1 MQTKQELFLDLLGT
15 EDTQFVIPVYQRV
28 YSWGLQQCKG
38 LWQDINRSGRT
49 GNAHFIGTVL
59 YAPDRFAKTAQHQLD
74 VIDGQQRMTTLTIV
88 IAALVKYLRA
98 HGATADGLTADDI
111 SGTFLHVKT
120 GDGVAAKL
128 ILSLND
134 CPTLEAVVN
143 GAPMPERPSERI
155 TENLDYFYGEMEKSD
170 FDADVLW
177 AGMKVLTVIDAELDR
192 GDNPQL
198 IFESLNARGVPL
210 TTADLVRNYLL
221 IAMDHDEQ
229 TRLYKEY
236 WEPIEVM
243 FGDDPGAENSDGRNA
258 KDARDFA
265 SESASDDFAVFG
277 EEDRIGSGRKVD
289 SLAGTDGSSGTRIG
303 DGSQTRRRQ
312 AFPLAHRG
320 DQDVDKIL
328 DVDEGVVS
336 IAPTG
341 NNKISALLR
350 HDVELTRR
358 GVPFAKDV
366 RGPHDGDRKF
376 VGELL

>member
-1 MQTKQELFLDLLGT
+1 MQGAVAGHQPLG
-15 EDTQFVIPVYQRV
+15 PY
-28 YSWGLQQCKG
+28 GH
-38 LWQDINRSGRT
+38 
-49 GNAHFIGTVL
+49 AHFIGTVL
-59 YAPDRFAKTAQHQLD
+59 YSPDRFAKTAQHQLD

-111 SGTFLHVKT
+111 SGTFLRVKT

-143 GAPMPERPSERI
+143 ATPMPERPSERI

-243 FGDDPGAENSDGRNA
+243 FGDDPGAEKLNA
-258 KDARDFA
+258 AIRTWLSIRFPKVRIHDK
-265 SESASDDFAVFG
+265 SETYSVFKTYI
-277 EEDRIGSGRKVD
+277 EDEH
-289 SLAGTDGSSGTRIG
+289 AGT
-303 DGSQTRRRQ
+303 
-312 AFPLAHRG
+312 P
-320 DQDVDKIL
+320 
-328 DVDEGVVS
+328 E
-336 IAPTG
+336 
-341 NNKISALLR
+341 
-350 HDVELTRR
+350 
-358 GVPFAKDV
+358 
-366 RGPHDGDRKF
+366 
-376 VGELL
+376 ELLDELRGFCFMWAENYNFHEVKEFRSMNWAKGKRRTLVPERASQGGF

>member
-15 EDTQFVIPVYQRV
+15 EDAQFVIPVYQRV

-88 IAALVKYLRA
+88 IAALVKYLRT

-120 GDGVAAKL
+120 SNGVAAKL

-143 GAPMPERPSERI
+143 ATPMPERPSERI

-243 FGDDPGAENSDGRNA
+243 FGDDPGAEKLNA
-258 KDARDFA
+258 AIRTWLSIRFPKVRIHDK
-265 SESASDDFAVFG
+265 SETYSVFKTYI
-277 EEDRIGSGRKVD
+277 EDEH
-289 SLAGTDGSSGTRIG
+289 AGT
-303 DGSQTRRRQ
+303 
-312 AFPLAHRG
+312 P
-320 DQDVDKIL
+320 
-328 DVDEGVVS
+328 E
-336 IAPTG
+336 
-341 NNKISALLR
+341 
-350 HDVELTRR
+350 
-358 GVPFAKDV
+358 
-366 RGPHDGDRKF
+366 
-376 VGELL
+376 ELLDELRGFCFMWAENYNFHEVKEFRCMNWAKGKRRTLVPERASQGGF

>member
-111 SGTFLHVKT
+111 SGMFLHVKT
-120 GDGVAAKL
+120 GDGAAAKL

-143 GAPMPERPSERI
+143 ATPMPERPSERI

-229 TRLYKEY
+229 TRLYREY

-243 FGDDPGAENSDGRNA
+243 FGDDPGAEKLNA
-258 KDARDFA
+258 AIRTWLSIRFPKVRIHDK
-265 SESASDDFAVFG
+265 SETYLRVQD
-277 EEDRIGSGRKVD
+277 
-289 SLAGTDGSSGTRIG
+289 L
-303 DGSQTRRRQ
+303 
-312 AFPLAHRG
+312 HRG
-320 DQDVDKIL
+320 RAR
-328 DVDEGVVS
+328 GH
-336 IAPTG
+336 ARG
-341 NNKISALLR
+341 AARRAARLLL
-350 HDVELTRR
+350 H
-358 GVPFAKDV
+358 
-366 RGPHDGDRKF
+366 
-376 VGELL
+376 VG

>member
-88 IAALVKYLRA
+88 IAALVKYLRT

-120 GDGVAAKL
+120 GDGAAAKL

-143 GAPMPERPSERI
+143 ATPMPERPSERI

-229 TRLYKEY
+229 TRLYR
-236 WEPIEVM
+236 EPIEVM
-243 FGDDPGAENSDGRNA
+243 FGDDPGAEKLNA
-258 KDARDFA
+258 AIRTWLSIRFPKVRIHDK
-265 SESASDDFAVFG
+265 SETYSVFKTYI
-277 EEDRIGSGRKVD
+277 EDEH
-289 SLAGTDGSSGTRIG
+289 AGT
-303 DGSQTRRRQ
+303 
-312 AFPLAHRG
+312 P
-320 DQDVDKIL
+320 
-328 DVDEGVVS
+328 E
-336 IAPTG
+336 
-341 NNKISALLR
+341 
-350 HDVELTRR
+350 
-358 GVPFAKDV
+358 
-366 RGPHDGDRKF
+366 
-376 VGELL
+376 ELLDELRGFCFMWAENYNFHEVKEFRSMNWAKGKRRTLVPERANQGGF

>member
-120 GDGVAAKL
+120 GNGVAAKL

-143 GAPMPERPSERI
+143 
-155 TENLDYFYGEMEKSD
+155 
-170 FDADVLW
+170 
-177 AGMKVLTVIDAELDR
+177 
-192 GDNPQL
+192 
-198 IFESLNARGVPL
+198 ARWRRAISTP
-210 TTADLVRNYLL
+210 TCC
-221 IAMDHDEQ
+221 
-229 TRLYKEY
+229 
-236 WEPIEVM
+236 
-243 FGDDPGAENSDGRNA
+243 GRA
-258 KDARDFA
+258 
-265 SESASDDFAVFG
+265 
-277 EEDRIGSGRKVD
+277 
-289 SLAGTDGSSGTRIG
+289 
-303 DGSQTRRRQ
+303 
-312 AFPLAHRG
+312 
-320 DQDVDKIL
+320 
-328 DVDEGVVS
+328 
-336 IAPTG
+336 
-341 NNKISALLR
+341 
-350 HDVELTRR
+350 
-358 GVPFAKDV
+358 
-366 RGPHDGDRKF
+366 
-376 VGELL
+376 

>member
-98 HGATADGLTADDI
+98 HGATADSLTADDI

-120 GDGVAAKL
+120 GDGAAAKL

-143 GAPMPERPSERI
+143 ATPMPERPSERI

-229 TRLYKEY
+229 TRLYREY

-243 FGDDPGAENSDGRNA
+243 FGDDPGAEKLNA
-258 KDARDFA
+258 AIRTWLSIRFPKVRIHDK
-265 SESASDDFAVFG
+265 SETYSVFKTYI
-277 EEDRIGSGRKVD
+277 EDEH
-289 SLAGTDGSSGTRIG
+289 AGTPAARARGAYKIGRRPHVACGRRPSDNPTSCTGSRACGRSRSAG
-303 DGSQTRRRQ
+303 
-312 AFPLAHRG
+312 A
-320 DQDVDKIL
+320 
-328 DVDEGVVS
+328 
-336 IAPTG
+336 AP
-341 NNKISALLR
+341 
-350 HDVELTRR
+350 
-358 GVPFAKDV
+358 
-366 RGPHDGDRKF
+366 
-376 VGELL
+376 

>member
-1 MQTKQELFLDLLGT
+1 MSSIDDILNRIDSG
-15 EDTQFVIPVYQRV
+15 DYAMPQFQRGYVWNRAQVRKLMTSLYKGYPV
-28 YSWGLQQCKG
+28 GAIL
-38 LWQDINRSGRT
+38 LWQTPVEDADIKGEKVI
-49 GNAHFIGTVL
+49 GQGTVNL
-59 YAPDRFAKTAQHQLD
+59 IL
-74 VIDGQQRMTTLTIV
+74 DGQQRMTTLTIV
-88 IAALVKYLRA
+88 IAALVKYLRT

-120 GDGVAAKL
+120 GDGAAAKL

-143 GAPMPERPSERI
+143 ATPMPERPSERI

-229 TRLYKEY
+229 TRLYREY

-243 FGDDPGAENSDGRNA
+243 FGDDPGAEKLNA
-258 KDARDFA
+258 AIRTWLSIRFPKVRIHDK
-265 SESASDDFAVFG
+265 SETYSVFKTYI
-277 EEDRIGSGRKVD
+277 EDEH
-289 SLAGTDGSSGTRIG
+289 AGT
-303 DGSQTRRRQ
+303 
-312 AFPLAHRG
+312 P
-320 DQDVDKIL
+320 
-328 DVDEGVVS
+328 E
-336 IAPTG
+336 
-341 NNKISALLR
+341 
-350 HDVELTRR
+350 
-358 GVPFAKDV
+358 
-366 RGPHDGDRKF
+366 
-376 VGELL
+376 ELLDELRGFCFMWAENYNFHEVKEFRCMNWAKGNRRTLVPERASQGGF

>member
-59 YAPDRFAKTAQHQLD
+59 YSPDRFAKTAQHQLD

-98 HGATADGLTADDI
+98 RGATADGLTADDI

-120 GDGVAAKL
+120 DDGVAAKL

-143 GAPMPERPSERI
+143 ATPMPERPSERI
-155 TENLDYFYGEMEKSD
+155 TENLDDFYGEMEKSD

-243 FGDDPGAENSDGRNA
+243 FGDDPGAEKLNA
-258 KDARDFA
+258 AIRTWLSIRFPKVRIHDK
-265 SESASDDFAVFG
+265 SETYSVFKTYI
-277 EEDRIGSGRKVD
+277 EDEH
-289 SLAGTDGSSGTRIG
+289 AGT
-303 DGSQTRRRQ
+303 
-312 AFPLAHRG
+312 P
-320 DQDVDKIL
+320 
-328 DVDEGVVS
+328 E
-336 IAPTG
+336 
-341 NNKISALLR
+341 
-350 HDVELTRR
+350 
-358 GVPFAKDV
+358 
-366 RGPHDGDRKF
+366 
-376 VGELL
+376 ELLDELRGFCFMWAENYNFHEVKEFRSMNWAKGKRRTLVPERASQGGF

>member
-1 MQTKQELFLDLLGT
+1 
-15 EDTQFVIPVYQRV
+15 
-28 YSWGLQQCKG
+28 
-38 LWQDINRSGRT
+38 
-49 GNAHFIGTVL
+49 
-59 YAPDRFAKTAQHQLD
+59 
-74 VIDGQQRMTTLTIV
+74 MTTLTIV

-111 SGTFLHVKT
+111 SGMFLHVKT
-120 GDGVAAKL
+120 GDGAAAKL

-143 GAPMPERPSERI
+143 ATPMPERPSERI

-229 TRLYKEY
+229 TCLYKEY

-243 FGDDPGAENSDGRNA
+243 FGDDPGAEKLNA
-258 KDARDFA
+258 AIRTWLSIRFPKVRIHDK
-265 SESASDDFAVFG
+265 SETYSVFKTYI
-277 EEDRIGSGRKVD
+277 EDEH
-289 SLAGTDGSSGTRIG
+289 AGT
-303 DGSQTRRRQ
+303 
-312 AFPLAHRG
+312 P
-320 DQDVDKIL
+320 
-328 DVDEGVVS
+328 E
-336 IAPTG
+336 
-341 NNKISALLR
+341 
-350 HDVELTRR
+350 
-358 GVPFAKDV
+358 
-366 RGPHDGDRKF
+366 
-376 VGELL
+376 ELLDELRGFCFMWAENYNFHEVKEFRCMNWAKGKRRTLVPERASQGGF

>member
-1 MQTKQELFLDLLGT
+1 M
-15 EDTQFVIPVYQRV
+15 
-28 YSWGLQQCKG
+28 
-38 LWQDINRSGRT
+38 
-49 GNAHFIGTVL
+49 L

-98 HGATADGLTADDI
+98 HGATAEGLTADDI

-120 GDGVAAKL
+120 GDGAAAKL

-134 CPTLEAVVN
+134 CPTLETVVN

-229 TRLYKEY
+229 TRLYREY

-243 FGDDPGAENSDGRNA
+243 FGDDPGAEKLNA
-258 KDARDFA
+258 AIRTWLSIRFPKVRIHDK
-265 SESASDDFAVFG
+265 SETYSVFKTYI
-277 EEDRIGSGRKVD
+277 EDEH
-289 SLAGTDGSSGTRIG
+289 AGT
-303 DGSQTRRRQ
+303 
-312 AFPLAHRG
+312 P
-320 DQDVDKIL
+320 
-328 DVDEGVVS
+328 E
-336 IAPTG
+336 
-341 NNKISALLR
+341 
-350 HDVELTRR
+350 
-358 GVPFAKDV
+358 
-366 RGPHDGDRKF
+366 
-376 VGELL
+376 ELLDELRGFCFMWAENYNFHEVKEFRSMNWAKGKRRTLVPERASQGGF

>member
-134 CPTLEAVVN
+134 CPTLEAVN

-229 TRLYKEY
+229 TRLYREY

-243 FGDDPGAENSDGRNA
+243 FGDDPGAEKLNA
-258 KDARDFA
+258 AIRTWLSIRFPKVRIHDK
-265 SESASDDFAVFG
+265 SETYSEFKTYI
-277 EEDRIGSGRKVD
+277 E
-289 SLAGTDGSSGTRIG
+289 
-303 DGSQTRRRQ
+303 
-312 AFPLAHRG
+312 
-320 DQDVDKIL
+320 
-328 DVDEGVVS
+328 DEGT
-336 IAPTG
+336 P
-341 NNKISALLR
+341 
-350 HDVELTRR
+350 E
-358 GVPFAKDV
+358 
-366 RGPHDGDRKF
+366 
-376 VGELL
+376 ELLDELRGFCFMWAENYNFHEVKEFRSMNWAKGKRRTLVPERASQGGF

>member
-111 SGTFLHVKT
+111 SGMFLHVKT
-120 GDGVAAKL
+120 GDGAAAKL

-143 GAPMPERPSERI
+143 ATPMPERPSERI

-221 IAMDHDEQ
+221 LAETHTQQTYLYDTYWSIIESLFVPDPGSLRLDNAIQGWLSVRFRKVRAHGPGEVYSIFKRYVEDDYTGTTEDLLRELRNFCFVWAENYRYHAVKKFRTMDWAVNGAPTLTSGFTRQKAHDEAYAQ
-229 TRLYKEY
+229 R
-236 WEPIEVM
+236 VR
-243 FGDDPGAENSDGRNA
+243 AEMRNT
-258 KDARDFA
+258 DAT
-265 SESASDDFAVFG
+265 
-277 EEDRIGSGRKVD
+277 
-289 SLAGTDGSSGTRIG
+289 L
-303 DGSQTRRRQ
+303 
-312 AFPLAHRG
+312 
-320 DQDVDKIL
+320 
-328 DVDEGVVS
+328 
-336 IAPTG
+336 
-341 NNKISALLR
+341 
-350 HDVELTRR
+350 
-358 GVPFAKDV
+358 
-366 RGPHDGDRKF
+366 
-376 VGELL
+376 

>member
-59 YAPDRFAKTAQHQLD
+59 LLPFGVEAIRF
-74 VIDGQQRMTTLTIV
+74 DGQQRMTTLTIV

-120 GDGVAAKL
+120 GDGAAAKL

-143 GAPMPERPSERI
+143 ATPMPERPSERI

-170 FDADVLW
+170 FDVDVLW

-243 FGDDPGAENSDGRNA
+243 FGDDPGAEKLNA
-258 KDARDFA
+258 AIRTWLSIRFPKVRIHDK
-265 SESASDDFAVFG
+265 SETYSVFKTYI
-277 EEDRIGSGRKVD
+277 EDEH
-289 SLAGTDGSSGTRIG
+289 AGT
-303 DGSQTRRRQ
+303 
-312 AFPLAHRG
+312 P
-320 DQDVDKIL
+320 
-328 DVDEGVVS
+328 E
-336 IAPTG
+336 
-341 NNKISALLR
+341 
-350 HDVELTRR
+350 
-358 GVPFAKDV
+358 
-366 RGPHDGDRKF
+366 
-376 VGELL
+376 ELLDELRGFCFMWAENYNFHEVKEFRCMNWAKGKRRTLVPERASQGGF

>member
-88 IAALVKYLRA
+88 IAALVKYLRT

-111 SGTFLHVKT
+111 SGMFLHVKT
-120 GDGVAAKL
+120 GDGAAAKL

-143 GAPMPERPSERI
+143 ATPMPERPSERI

-243 FGDDPGAENSDGRNA
+243 FGDDPGAEKLNA
-258 KDARDFA
+258 AIRTWLSIRFPKVRIHDK
-265 SESASDDFAVFG
+265 SETYSVFKTYI
-277 EEDRIGSGRKVD
+277 EDEH
-289 SLAGTDGSSGTRIG
+289 AGT
-303 DGSQTRRRQ
+303 
-312 AFPLAHRG
+312 P
-320 DQDVDKIL
+320 
-328 DVDEGVVS
+328 E
-336 IAPTG
+336 
-341 NNKISALLR
+341 
-350 HDVELTRR
+350 
-358 GVPFAKDV
+358 
-366 RGPHDGDRKF
+366 
-376 VGELL
+376 ELLDELRGFCFMWAENYNFHEVKEFRCMNWAKGKRRTLVPERASQGGF

>member
-88 IAALVKYLRA
+88 IAALVKYLRT

-120 GDGVAAKL
+120 GDGAAAKL

-143 GAPMPERPSERI
+143 ATPMPERPSERI

-243 FGDDPGAENSDGRNA
+243 FGDDPGAEKLNA
-258 KDARDFA
+258 AIRTWLSTRFPKVRIHDK
-265 SESASDDFAVFG
+265 SETYSVFKTYI
-277 EEDRIGSGRKVD
+277 EDEH
-289 SLAGTDGSSGTRIG
+289 AGT
-303 DGSQTRRRQ
+303 
-312 AFPLAHRG
+312 P
-320 DQDVDKIL
+320 
-328 DVDEGVVS
+328 E
-336 IAPTG
+336 
-341 NNKISALLR
+341 
-350 HDVELTRR
+350 
-358 GVPFAKDV
+358 
-366 RGPHDGDRKF
+366 
-376 VGELL
+376 ELLDELRGFCFMWAENYNFHEVKEFRCMNWAKGKRRTLVPERASQGGF

>member
-88 IAALVKYLRA
+88 ISALVKYLRT

-120 GDGVAAKL
+120 GDGAAAKL

-143 GAPMPERPSERI
+143 ATPMPERPSGRI

-170 FDADVLW
+170 FDANVLW

-229 TRLYKEY
+229 TRLYREY

-243 FGDDPGAENSDGRNA
+243 FGDDPGAEKLNA
-258 KDARDFA
+258 AIRTWLSIRFPKVRIHDK
-265 SESASDDFAVFG
+265 SETYSVFKTYI
-277 EEDRIGSGRKVD
+277 EDEH
-289 SLAGTDGSSGTRIG
+289 AGT
-303 DGSQTRRRQ
+303 
-312 AFPLAHRG
+312 P
-320 DQDVDKIL
+320 
-328 DVDEGVVS
+328 E
-336 IAPTG
+336 
-341 NNKISALLR
+341 
-350 HDVELTRR
+350 
-358 GVPFAKDV
+358 
-366 RGPHDGDRKF
+366 
-376 VGELL
+376 ELLDELRGFCFMWAENYNFHEVKEFRCMNWAKGKRRTLVPERASQGGF

>member
-111 SGTFLHVKT
+111 SGMFLHVKT
-120 GDGVAAKL
+120 GDGAAAKL

-177 AGMKVLTVIDAELDR
+177 
-192 GDNPQL
+192 
-198 IFESLNARGVPL
+198 
-210 TTADLVRNYLL
+210 
-221 IAMDHDEQ
+221 
-229 TRLYKEY
+229 
-236 WEPIEVM
+236 
-243 FGDDPGAENSDGRNA
+243 GA
-258 KDARDFA
+258 
-265 SESASDDFAVFG
+265 
-277 EEDRIGSGRKVD
+277 
-289 SLAGTDGSSGTRIG
+289 
-303 DGSQTRRRQ
+303 
-312 AFPLAHRG
+312 
-320 DQDVDKIL
+320 
-328 DVDEGVVS
+328 
-336 IAPTG
+336 
-341 NNKISALLR
+341 
-350 HDVELTRR
+350 
-358 GVPFAKDV
+358 
-366 RGPHDGDRKF
+366 
-376 VGELL
+376 

>member
-59 YAPDRFAKTAQHQLD
+59 YSPDRFAKTAQHQLD

-98 HGATADGLTADDI
+98 HGATADGLTA
-111 SGTFLHVKT
+111 
-120 GDGVAAKL
+120 
-128 ILSLND
+128 
-134 CPTLEAVVN
+134 
-143 GAPMPERPSERI
+143 
-155 TENLDYFYGEMEKSD
+155 NLDYFYGEMEKSD

-243 FGDDPGAENSDGRNA
+243 FGDDPGAEKLNA
-258 KDARDFA
+258 AIRTWLSIRFPKVRIHDK
-265 SESASDDFAVFG
+265 SETYSVFKTYI
-277 EEDRIGSGRKVD
+277 EDEH
-289 SLAGTDGSSGTRIG
+289 AGT
-303 DGSQTRRRQ
+303 
-312 AFPLAHRG
+312 P
-320 DQDVDKIL
+320 
-328 DVDEGVVS
+328 E
-336 IAPTG
+336 
-341 NNKISALLR
+341 
-350 HDVELTRR
+350 
-358 GVPFAKDV
+358 
-366 RGPHDGDRKF
+366 
-376 VGELL
+376 ELLDELRGFCFMWAENYNFHEVKEFRSMNWAKGKRRTLVPERASQGGF

>member
-59 YAPDRFAKTAQHQLD
+59 YAPDRFAETAQHQLD

-111 SGTFLHVKT
+111 AGTFLHVKT
-120 GDGVAAKL
+120 GDGSAAKL

-143 GAPMPERPSERI
+143 ATPMPERPSERI

-229 TRLYKEY
+229 TRLYREY

-243 FGDDPGAENSDGRNA
+243 FGDDPGAEKLNA
-258 KDARDFA
+258 AIRTWLSIRFPKVRIHDKHLPPCTIVSHAAQFNWT
-265 SESASDDFAVFG
+265 SACRA
-277 EEDRIGSGRKVD
+277 E
-289 SLAGTDGSSGTRIG
+289 
-303 DGSQTRRRQ
+303 
-312 AFPLAHRG
+312 
-320 DQDVDKIL
+320 
-328 DVDEGVVS
+328 
-336 IAPTG
+336 
-341 NNKISALLR
+341 
-350 HDVELTRR
+350 
-358 GVPFAKDV
+358 
-366 RGPHDGDRKF
+366 
-376 VGELL
+376 ELLDELRGFCFMWAENYNFHEVKEFRSMNWAKGKRRTLVPERASQGGF

>member
-111 SGTFLHVKT
+111 SGTFLHVKA
-120 GDGVAAKL
+120 GDGTAAKL

-143 GAPMPERPSERI
+143 GASMPERPSERI

-243 FGDDPGAENSDGRNA
+243 FGDDPGAEKLNA
-258 KDARDFA
+258 AIRTWLSIRFPKVRIHDKNETY
-265 SESASDDFAVFG
+265 SVFKTYI
-277 EEDRIGSGRKVD
+277 EDEH
-289 SLAGTDGSSGTRIG
+289 AGT
-303 DGSQTRRRQ
+303 
-312 AFPLAHRG
+312 P
-320 DQDVDKIL
+320 
-328 DVDEGVVS
+328 E
-336 IAPTG
+336 
-341 NNKISALLR
+341 
-350 HDVELTRR
+350 
-358 GVPFAKDV
+358 
-366 RGPHDGDRKF
+366 
-376 VGELL
+376 ELLDELRGFCFMWAENYNFHEVKEFRCMNWAKGKRRTLVPERASQGGF

>member
-1 MQTKQELFLDLLGT
+1 M
-15 EDTQFVIPVYQRV
+15 
-28 YSWGLQQCKG
+28 
-38 LWQDINRSGRT
+38 
-49 GNAHFIGTVL
+49 
-59 YAPDRFAKTAQHQLD
+59 
-74 VIDGQQRMTTLTIV
+74 
-88 IAALVKYLRA
+88 
-98 HGATADGLTADDI
+98 
-111 SGTFLHVKT
+111 KT

-229 TRLYKEY
+229 TRLYREY

-243 FGDDPGAENSDGRNA
+243 FGDDPGAEKLNA
-258 KDARDFA
+258 AIRTWLSIRFPKVRIHDK
-265 SESASDDFAVFG
+265 SETYSVFKTYI
-277 EEDRIGSGRKVD
+277 EDEH
-289 SLAGTDGSSGTRIG
+289 AGT
-303 DGSQTRRRQ
+303 
-312 AFPLAHRG
+312 P
-320 DQDVDKIL
+320 
-328 DVDEGVVS
+328 E
-336 IAPTG
+336 
-341 NNKISALLR
+341 
-350 HDVELTRR
+350 
-358 GVPFAKDV
+358 
-366 RGPHDGDRKF
+366 
-376 VGELL
+376 ELLDELRGFCFMWAENYNFHEVKEFRSMNWAKGKRRTLVPERASQGGF